1 MIHVTCA
8 IIHLSNQILCAQRS
22 EKMKHPLKWEFP
34 GGKVEEGEQLDA
46 CLEREIQEELKV
58 KVQVGRALKTSIYN
72 YGEGK
77 EITLHPFLCTIISG
91 EIFPKE
97 HKELRWLPIETLKE
111 LDWVAADLPIVEE
124 VIKILLQKQRE
135 C

>member
-8 IIHLSNQILCAQRS
+8 IIQQNKQILCAQRS
-22 EKMKHPLKWEFP
+22 ETMKHPLKWEFP
-34 GGKVEEGEQLDA
+34 GGKVEEGEELEA
-46 CLEREIQEELKV
+46 CLEREIQEELNV
-58 KVQVGRALKTSIYN
+58 KVQVGKALRPNYHS

-77 EITLHPFLCTIISG
+77 EITLHPFLCTIIVG
-91 EIFPKE
+91 EIFPKV
-97 HKELRWLPIETLKE
+97 HKELKWLWIEKLKE

-124 VIKILLQKQRE
+124 VIKRFSQNQPE

>member
-8 IIHLSNQILCAQRS
+8 IIQQNKQILCAQRS
-22 EKMKHPLKWEFP
+22 AVMKHPLKWEFP
-34 GGKVEEGEQLDA
+34 GGKVEEGEELET
-46 CLEREIQEELKV
+46 CLAREIQEELNV
-58 KVQVGRALKTSIYN
+58 KVQVGRSLTPNYYS

-77 EITLHPFLCTIISG
+77 EITLHPFLCTIIAG

-97 HKELRWLPIETLKE
+97 HEELRWAPMEKLTE

-124 VIKILLQKQRE
+124 VITIFSENQPE

>member
-8 IIHLSNQILCAQRS
+8 IVQQNSQILCAQRS
-22 EKMKHPLKWEFP
+22 EIMKHPLKWEFP
-34 GGKVEEGEQLDA
+34 GGKVEEEEELEA
-46 CLEREIQEELKV
+46 CLEREIQEELNV
-58 KVQVGRALKTSIYN
+58 KVQVGRPLRPNHHS

-77 EITLHPFLCTIISG
+77 QIILHPFLCTIQSG
-91 EIFPKE
+91 EIFPRE
-97 HKELRWLPIETLKE
+97 HKELKWLSINKLKD

-124 VIKILLQKQRE
+124 VIKIFSQNQPE